1 MISTLGG
8 IVRAIVGRQSLPEHT
23 CLFYREEG
31 YRVGAVNLDLI
42 LEENHEKNARVTENP
57 MQDGRAVSDG
67 IYLELRNGTLTGL
80 VSNHSIKYAAKAS
93 KQLDDQTPEA
103 LTDLAQGYEL
113 ENRAS
118 KAWEDLKAVMDA
130 RDLVTIVC
138 SLEVY
143 ENVAITNITAPRD
156 GESGDAQEFAIT
168 FREVKK
174 VQLREDKVTA
184 QVQPT
189 DMASDINRL
198 AAVGTSNGQQ
208 VGSEPTA
215 AEREQLILGVQ

>member
-23 CLFYREEG
+23 CLFYRKEG

-80 VSNHSIKYAAKAS
+80 VSNHSIKYAAEAS
-93 KQLDDQTPEA
+93 KQ
-103 LTDLAQGYEL
+103 L